1 MIWKKTF
8 FSKLKIENIS
18 QKVILMK
25 KEKEKVLIERSKMTK
40 KNKFPSFTK
49 Q

>member
-1 MIWKKTF
+1 
-8 FSKLKIENIS
+8 LKIENIS
-18 QKVILMK
+18 QKSDFNEK
-25 KEKEKVLIERSKMTK
+25 KEKEKVLIERAKMT